1 MTVSDFHDTIDIWI
15 SELEAYDFETLTIQP
30 GPGSWSVGQVYMHI
44 LDEADFQLGQI
55 TVCLSSNADAN
66 GEATR
71 EAKKMFEKNSF
82 PNLLIEGP
90 PSNAFVQQPES
101 KEHIKQRLMD
111 LKRRVNAADARIS
124 ASPFQ
129 GKAMHPGLH
138 YLSAREWLQFSEM
151 HFRHHLRQKAR
162 LDAFLADLKAP

>member
-1 MTVSDFHDTIDIWI
+1 MTDFHNTIDIWI
-15 SELEAYDFETLTIQP
+15 SGLEAYDFETLTIQP
-30 GPGSWSVGQVYMHI
+30 GPGRWSVGQVYMHI
-44 LDEADFQLGQI
+44 LDEADFQLEQI
-55 TVCLSSNADAN
+55 TVCLSSNAGAN

-82 PNLLIEGP
+82 PNLMIEGP

-101 KEHIKQRLMD
+101 KEHIVLRLIELKQRID
-111 LKRRVNAADARIS
+111 AAEASIL

-162 LDAFLADLKAP
+162 LDAFLADLKGP

>member
-1 MTVSDFHDTIDIWI
+1 MTASDFRHTIDVWI
-15 SELEAYDFETLTIQP
+15 NGLEAYDFETLIIQP
-30 GPGSWSVGQVYMHI
+30 GPGRWSVGQVYMHI
-44 LDEADFQLGQI
+44 LDEADFQLEQI
-55 TVCLSSNADAN
+55 TACLSSNAHAD
-66 GEATR
+66 GEASR

-101 KEHIKQRLMD
+101 KEHIMQRL
-111 LKRRVNAADARIS
+111 LELEQRVDAVDARIS
-124 ASPFQ
+124 ASPVQ

-138 YLSAREWLQFSEM
+138 YLSAREWFQFSEM

-162 LDAFLADLKAP
+162 LDAFLAGLKAR